1 VTQFFIFS
9 LTYSDQGCELNLH
22 ENQTTNIGLYTT
34 ANWALP
40 ILSKAPSSS
49 IPSLLVTSSLLW
61 KEPYPPFFAL
71 SLVKASQR
79 NLVQTLAATYPDIHL
94 ALLNVGGIVSK
105 EDKYLNPDAIA
116 EHYWDLY
123 AQKKE
128 DWTFY
133 LDVLPK
139 V

>member
-1 VTQFFIFS
+1 VF
-9 LTYSDQGCELNLH
+9 ELNLH
-22 ENQTTNIGLYTT
+22 EIQTTNIALYTT

-40 ILSKAPSSS
+40 ILSKAPTSSN
-49 IPSLLVTSSLLW
+49 PSLLVTSSLLW

-94 ALLNVGGIVSK
+94 ALLNVGGIVNK

-128 DWTFY
+128 EWTFD

-139 V
+139 LEGNY

>member
-1 VTQFFIFS
+1 
-9 LTYSDQGCELNLH
+9 
-22 ENQTTNIGLYTT
+22 
-34 ANWALP
+34 
-40 ILSKAPSSS
+40 
-49 IPSLLVTSSLLW
+49 LLVTSSLLW
-61 KEPYPPFFAL
+61 KEPYPPFFTL

-116 EHYWDLY
+116 EQYWDLY
-123 AQKKE
+123 GQKKE
-128 DWTFY
+128 EWTFD